1 MKLLSRLWADEVGFV
16 VSSELVLI
24 ATVMV
29 VGLLTGMAT
38 VRDQVV
44 QELADVADAVSEI
57 DQSYSYAA
65 VIGHSASTAGSIFA
79 DQADFCDE
87 VAVAGTAP
95 ECITM
100 NVQTATHESHGTPTP
115 PAG

>member
-1 MKLLSRLWADEVGFV
+1 MKLLSRLWADEAGFV

-29 VGLLTGMAT
+29 IGLLAGLTT

-57 DQSYSYAA
+57 DQSYSFSG
-65 VIGHSASTAGSIFA
+65 ITGHSSSTAGSVYV
-79 DQADFCDE
+79 DLSDFCDDN
-87 VAVAGTAP
+87 TANQDSSTGGA
-95 ECITM
+95 ECITI
-100 NVQTATHESHGTPTP
+100 QTIGATDEG
-115 PAG
+115 